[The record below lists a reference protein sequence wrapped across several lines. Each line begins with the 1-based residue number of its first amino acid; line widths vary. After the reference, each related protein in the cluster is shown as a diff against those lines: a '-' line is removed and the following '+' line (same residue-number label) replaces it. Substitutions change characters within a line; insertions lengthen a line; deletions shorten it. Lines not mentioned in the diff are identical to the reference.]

1 MSSTPI
7 RTTGQL
13 GPYLKSLRRARGW
26 SQEQLGNR
34 IGLSQERIAKIE
46 NAPEKVR
53 FDALLTIMMALGAEF
68 HAVDY
73 DNSDMTP
80 HDTDATE
87 PSANNNEDM
96 W

>member
-13 GPYLKSLRRARGW
+13 GPCLKSLRRARGW

-53 FDALLTIMMALGAEF
+53 FDALLTLMMALGAEF
-68 HAVDY
+68 HVADSGNPTVAK
-73 DNSDMTP
+73 
-80 HDTDATE
+80 TDG
-87 PSANNNEDM
+87 DI